1 MRIYGSIQTS
11 FWANSDAQ
19 KLSDQGKLLL
29 TYLFT
34 GPHSNMLGCFRLPD
48 GYITEDLHWTSQKV
62 KAAFLELS
70 KTRFVTRDDMT
81 WVVIHNFLKWNPVQ
95 NPKQGKGIQ
104 KLFEGVPSQSNIMP
118 PLIDC
123 LLSYGKYFD
132 LEFLNRLHSLKKTTE
147 SLFDYWI
154 TDKNEDKN
162 QNNDQDHIK
171 TSSLREDVQINENE
185 NEKSKQTQNCPHE
198 NIIALY
204 HEMLPMCPKI
214 LVWNK
219 TRRSYLKQR
228 WTENPKHQTLDWWR
242 KYFSHVKQS
251 SFLTG
256 NVLGRDGNRPFI
268 ADLEWLVRPNNF
280 VKVIEGKYHGEGG

>member
-1 MRIYGSIQTS
+1 MRVYGSIQTS
-11 FWANSDAQ
+11 WWANSEAQ
-19 KLSDQGKLLL
+19 KISDQGKLLL

-34 GPHSNMLGCFRLPD
+34 SPHSNMLGCFRLPD
-48 GYITEDLHWTSQKV
+48 GYITEDLRWTSQKV
-62 KAAFLELS
+62 KNAFQELS
-70 KTRFVTRDDMT
+70 KTRFITRDDMN

-104 KLFEGVPSQSNIMP
+104 KLFDSIPNQSIIMP

-132 LEFLNRLHSLKKTTE
+132 DEFLNRLHTLKKTAE

-154 TDKNEDKN
+154 ADKEKN
-162 QNNDQDHIK
+162 NDQNNDQDHIK
-171 TSSLREDVQINENE
+171 ISSRREDTHHLTD
-185 NEKSKQTQNCPHE
+185 KLKRTQNCPHE
-198 NIIALY
+198 SIIALY

-219 TRRSYLKQR
+219 TRRNYLKQR
-228 WTENPKHQTLDWWR
+228 WIENAKHQTLEWWE

-256 NVLGRDGNRPFI
+256 NVPGRDGNRTFV

-280 VKVIEGKYHGEGG
+280 IKVIEGKYHGEGV